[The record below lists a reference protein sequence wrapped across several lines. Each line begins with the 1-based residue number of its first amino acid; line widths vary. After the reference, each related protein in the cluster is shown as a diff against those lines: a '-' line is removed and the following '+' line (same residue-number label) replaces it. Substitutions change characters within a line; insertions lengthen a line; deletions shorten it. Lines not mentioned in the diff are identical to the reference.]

1 MPLSAV
7 SAQVTRLGQVM
18 LTASERICVNA
29 VAPTSLPESDIG
41 TVDGGHRGR
50 KDRKVA
56 VGLPV
61 AWRL

>member
-1 MPLSAV
+1 
-7 SAQVTRLGQVM
+7 M

-29 VAPTSLPESDIG
+29 AAPTSLPESDIG
-41 TVDGGHRGR
+41 TVGGGHRGR
-50 KDRKVA
+50 KDRTVA